1 MIKIEAIPN
10 TVLEECDSL
19 KNMARE
25 ALSFLQ
31 WHSWCKIVK
40 QGYLDIG
47 WPGIL
52 AIFYFEIEPASA
64 SADDTLWVVVG
75 DIPPAYI
82 DTVSC
87 PTAALALSGYLNAMQ
102 EWMDHISTQQPVDNL
117 IPVYR
122 RHSLL
127 RMPPTRESAQL
138 LQTRLDFIRTQLL
151 PICES

>member
-10 TVLEECDSL
+10 SMLEDCNSLEEMSQ
-19 KNMARE
+19 E
-25 ALSFLQ
+25 ALDFLQ
-31 WHSWCKIVK
+31 WHSWCKTVK

-52 AIFYFEIEPASA
+52 AVFYFEIEPASP
-64 SADDTLWVVVG
+64 SADDTLWVIVG

-87 PTAALALSGYLNAMQ
+87 PTAVLALNDYLYAMQ
-102 EWMDHISTQQPVDNL
+102 EWIDHIRAQQPVNDL

-122 RHSLL
+122 RHSYL
-127 RMPPTRESAQL
+127 RMPPTIESAQL
-138 LQTRLDFIRTQLL
+138 LETRLDFIRTQLL
-151 PICES
+151 PMCDS